1 MPVMGITDIR
11 ADRDLLITENMGLVH
26 SCAHRFSGK
35 GIEYEDLFQ
44 AGCMGLVKAF
54 DAFDRE
60 RGVCFSTYAVPVI
73 LGEMKRLFRDGGTV
87 KVSRSLKELSLKTTR
102 EREIFVIKEGREPTV
117 SELAKILSVSDL
129 EVTEALCAAAPVI
142 SLTAGEDE
150 DGGQVDVPVD
160 SPEEQITERL
170 SVIKAVSDLDE
181 RDRKIIRLR
190 YYENQTQTQTA
201 KVLGMTQVQVSRREK
216 KILEILRKEL
226 TG

>member
-1 MPVMGITDIR
+1 MGITDIR

-54 DAFDRE
+54 DAFDTE
-60 RGVCFSTYAVPVI
+60 RGVRFSTYAVPVI

-87 KVSRSLKELSLKTTR
+87 KVSRSLKELSLKATR
-102 EREIFVIKEGREPTV
+102 EREIFVIKKGREPTV
-117 SELAKILSVSDL
+117 SELAKILSVSEL
-129 EVTEALCAAAPVI
+129 EITEALCAAAPVI
-142 SLTAGEDE
+142 SLTSGEDE
-150 DGGQVDVPVD
+150 GGGQTDVPVD
-160 SPEEQITERL
+160 SPEEQITEKL

-181 RDRKIIRLR
+181 RDRRIIRLR